1 MKLNKAVKSIGLCA
15 VMVAFGASAA
25 DQGNGEINFKGSI
38 IDAPCSIAAESAN
51 QTIDLGEVTNA
62 ALKNGGKSA
71 PKAFNIKLEQCDTAT
86 SSSVTATFTGAAS
99 AGNKDLLGITGTASG
114 ASIAITNG
122 AGQIIKLG
130 EASPAQNIQDGVNS
144 LAFSAY
150 LQGDVASGT
159 EGKAATIVPGD
170 FTSVANF
177 TLAYK

>member
-1 MKLNKAVKSIGLCA
+1 MKLNKAVKSFGLCA
-15 VMVAFGASAA
+15 MMVAFGATAA
-25 DQGNGEINFKGSI
+25 DQGHGEINFKGSI
-38 IDAPCSIAAESAN
+38 VDAPCSITAESAN
-51 QTIDLGEVTNA
+51 QTVDLGEVTNA
-62 ALKNGGKSA
+62 ALKNGGKST
-71 PKAFNIKLEQCDTAT
+71 PKAFTVKLEQCDTAT
-86 SSSVTATFTGAAS
+86 SESVTATFTGAAS

-130 EASPAQNIQDGVNS
+130 EESPAQSIQNGTNS

-150 LQGDVASGT
+150 LQGDVAQDENSPV
-159 EGKAATIVPGD
+159 TIVPGD